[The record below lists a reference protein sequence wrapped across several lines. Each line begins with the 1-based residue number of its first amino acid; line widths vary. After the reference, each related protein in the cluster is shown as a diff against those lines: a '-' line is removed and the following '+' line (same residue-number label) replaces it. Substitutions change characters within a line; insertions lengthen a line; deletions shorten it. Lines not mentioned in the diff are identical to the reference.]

1 MPIVPIDELGI
12 SSSVMSEVYPDRG
25 GGFWKTDPERAIAE
39 VIVLPPSA
47 KKEGRDI
54 KTTE

>member
-1 MPIVPIDELGI
+1 
-12 SSSVMSEVYPDRG
+12 MSEVYPDRG
-25 GGFWKTDPERAIAE
+25 GGFWKTDPERAIAK
-39 VIVLPPSA
+39 VTVLPPSA